1 MDALI
6 AEMGE
11 GGVLA
16 LIVTRIAEGENPWDI
31 AKSCGMPWVVM
42 RGWMED
48 DEKRMGQWELAK
60 RCFADGLV
68 YEGLKE
74 VKDADVETVQV
85 SKLKYD
91 AYTKSAGKMS
101 RREWG
106 EEKDAGGG
114 GGITVVVQRGGV
126 VAIGENKSLG
136 PTLQVMAPEIET
148 IEGEVLDG

>member
-1 MDALI
+1 MDAMI

-126 VAIGENKSLG
+126 VQMVEGQDKGYPALVI
-136 PTLQVMAPEIET
+136 PQEIET

>member
-1 MDALI
+1 MDAMI

-114 GGITVVVQRGGV
+114 GGITVVVQG
-126 VAIGENKSLG
+126 
-136 PTLQVMAPEIET
+136 
-148 IEGEVLDG
+148 